1 MDLIKLK
8 ERKEELESD
17 IKSYR
22 RSIAKQRK
30 SLEPSAV
37 DTTKEMVSGNP
48 PRKTIDDV
56 MHTII
61 EMEKS
66 ISKCKEELN
75 ELYQEIKE
83 KEAIYIKYNNRDKM
97 IYIDKKFKG
106 YSNAKLSYIYGIG
119 KRRINKIIEK
129 IEKSSP

>member
-1 MDLIKLK
+1 MDLIKLN

-37 DTTKEMVSGNP
+37 DTTKEIVSGNP
-48 PRKTIDDV
+48 PRRTIDDV
-56 MHTII
+56 MYTIV

-66 ISKCKEELN
+66 ISKCKEELD
-75 ELYQEIKE
+75 ELFQEIQE
-83 KEAIYIKYNNRDKM
+83 KETIYKKYNNRDKL
-97 IYIDKKFKG
+97 IYLDKKLKG
-106 YSNAKLSYIYGIG
+106 YSNAKLSYIYGLS
-119 KRRINKIIEK
+119 KRHINRIIKK
-129 IEKSSP
+129 IEKN